1 MEVSGNLK
9 KNLAIRYLE
18 KVNQSKVDEATKK
31 VWNVDLHAVLLPI
44 IPKSIIIQY
53 SKWSKLK

>member
-9 KNLAIRYLE
+9 KILAIRYFE

-31 VWNVDLHAVLLPI
+31 V
-44 IPKSIIIQY
+44 
-53 SKWSKLK
+53 